1 MKIIHT
7 PLGVVTRQQPCVEDD
22 PETQL
27 SSIPLG
33 ASTSLLQLSGPLPS
47 KPPQTRL
54 SDRVQHDPSSATQLS
69 ERATENLVT
78 GMGSN
83 PRRRRRRRR
92 RVVKSSNMSTGA
104 DCGNVEKNEVPGWY
118 EDTSSPESN
127 HVLRKE
133 QIKKVLDPLI
143 RPGSSSLL
151 LCWGKEECCRIIPAQ
166 IPDSEDSTA
175 QWNEAQ
181 SVWNQHTMKWKSR
194 LPCYGVKGVTV
205 VEVRLSPPC
214 AENDAILNTR
224 FRSK

>member
-22 PETQL
+22 PEKQL

-47 KPPQTRL
+47 TPPQARL
-54 SDRVQHDPSSATQLS
+54 SDRVQHGPSSATQLS
-69 ERATENLVT
+69 ERATENLVI

-83 PRRRRRRRR
+83 PRRRRRRR
-92 RVVKSSNMSTGA
+92 VVRSSNMSTGA
-104 DCGNVEKNEVPGWY
+104 DCGNVEENEVPGQD
-118 EDTSSPESN
+118 EDIFSPKSY
-127 HVLRKE
+127 HALRKE
-133 QIKKVLDPLI
+133 QIQRVLDPLI
-143 RPGSSSLL
+143 RPDSSSLL
-151 LCWGKEECCRIIPAQ
+151 LCWGREECCRIIPAQ
-166 IPDSEDSTA
+166 IPNSADSTA

-181 SVWNQHTMKWKSR
+181 SAWNQHNMKWKSR

-205 VEVRLSPPC
+205 VEVRLFPLC
-214 AENDAILNTR
+214 AENDAIPNKR